1 MAARFVHAGGD
12 LLRRRLEAAGVE
24 VPEDGHEGVP
34 ADVAA
39 AGDQAVELEPGP
51 LANGGGGREGGEVVE
66 EEGAPGG
73 EDAAVDADGGGALPR
88 GERDL
93 GVGAV
98 EEGRVEEALEVVAEA
113 AQPDGL
119 ELRRRGPRRR
129 RRGLGRRG
137 RGREANGGGLHG
149 ARAAARRRF

>member
-12 LLRRRLEAAGVE
+12 LLRRRLEAASVE
-24 VPEDGHEGVP
+24 VPEHGHEGVP

-66 EEGAPGG
+66 EEGALGG
-73 EDAAVDADGGGALPR
+73 EDVAVDADGGAALPR

-98 EEGRVEEALEVVAEA
+98 EEGRVKEALEVVAEV

-119 ELRRRGPRRR
+119 ELRQSGLR
-129 RRGLGRRG
+129 RRGRSDKD
-137 RGREANGGGLHG
+137 GG
-149 ARAAARRRF
+149 